1 VSAEIRLG
9 YKASNEQFPPRELL
23 GYGVLAEEVGFD
35 SVFVSDH
42 LQPWRHDGGHAP
54 FAMSWLGAL
63 GASTERITIG
73 TSVLTPTFR
82 YHPAIVAQAF
92 ATLGCLNPGRVV
104 LGMGTGESLNESA
117 LGLTW
122 PEGKER
128 FARFREA
135 VALIRK
141 LWSEERVTF
150 EGEYYRT
157 DNATIYDRPD
167 QPVPIYLA
175 GSGPAATRYAGR
187 AGDGYIT
194 TSGKAPELYTDTLL
208 PAVAEGAEKAGRK
221 VSDLDMMIEVK
232 VSFDHDRDT
241 AMAATH
247 FWGALALTP
256 EQKAGVEDPVEMQR
270 LADEL
275 PVERTASRFIVS
287 TDPEEHVTAIRR
299 YLDLGFNHLVF
310 HAPGPDQDRFL
321 RLYGDEILP
330 RLRESSS

>member
-1 VSAEIRLG
+1 MKLG

-23 GYGVLAEEVGFD
+23 RYGVVAEQVGFD
-35 SVFVSDH
+35 SVFISDH

-104 LGMGTGESLNESA
+104 LGLGTGEALNETA

-135 VALIRK
+135 VALIRR
-141 LWSEERVTF
+141 LWAEERVTF

-157 DNATIYDRPD
+157 ENVTVYDRPE

-187 AGDGYIT
+187 VGDGYIT
-194 TSGKAPELYTDTLL
+194 TSGKAVELYTETLL
-208 PAVAEGAEKAGRK
+208 PAVAEGAAKAGRT

-232 VSFDHDRDT
+232 VSFDHDRDA
-241 AMAATH
+241 AMEATKY
-247 FWGALALTP
+247 WGALALTP
-256 EQKAGVEDPVEMQR
+256 EQKASVHDPVEMQR

-287 TDPEEHVTAIRR
+287 TDPDEHVAQIKR
-299 YLDLGFNHLVF
+299 YHDLGFTHLVF
-310 HAPGPDQDRFL
+310 HAPGPDQERFL

-330 RLRESSS
+330 RLRALPA